1 MVHVLCERSKGTN
14 SMKFTWIMSPLSK
27 HGLGMQMRRLF
38 NSVHRIS
45 DMENSE
51 IQKMKL
57 DMRLFN
63 LVILN
68 YLGFVY
74 TPNLAPDLRFLPK
87 ADWSYVKGRKWI
99 WMNVSLR
106 LWNIHTFILTFCSLW
121 PTSEGGFRVQTFLY
135 YKITFSQRD
144 CFVNKV

>member
-1 MVHVLCERSKGTN
+1 MWAIKRYV
-14 SMKFTWIMSPLSK
+14 KFTWMTSPLSK
-27 HGLGMQMRRLF
+27 HNLDKQMHRLS
-38 NSVHRIS
+38 NSVHRIL

-51 IQKMKL
+51 IRKMES
-57 DMRLFN
+57 DMTLFQFW
-63 LVILN
+63 LFQIHSD
-68 YLGFVY
+68 FVY
-74 TPNLAPDLRFLPK
+74 NPNLAPDLCSLQR
-87 ADWSYVKGRKWI
+87 ANWSYVKGRKGI

-121 PTSEGGFRVQTFLY
+121 PTSVGGFRFQTFVY

>member
-1 MVHVLCERSKGTN
+1 
-14 SMKFTWIMSPLSK
+14 MSPLSK

-51 IQKMKL
+51 IQKMEL

-99 WMNVSLR
+99 
-106 LWNIHTFILTFCSLW
+106 
-121 PTSEGGFRVQTFLY
+121 
-135 YKITFSQRD
+135 
-144 CFVNKV
+144 